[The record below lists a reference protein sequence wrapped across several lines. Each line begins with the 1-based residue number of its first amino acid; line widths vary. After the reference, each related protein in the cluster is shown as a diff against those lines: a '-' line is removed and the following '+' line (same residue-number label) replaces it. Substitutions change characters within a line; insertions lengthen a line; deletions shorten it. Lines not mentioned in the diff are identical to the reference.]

1 MNRQQSKDTQKM
13 LEAIREDIRRMGPD
27 GTSCSRPSMG
37 CEVDYSLCGVCGKP
51 APCDH
56 VNKLTRE
63 QAEIVRSFTGV
74 FLTGMTPCPQEFMDV
89 INKNMD
95 ELLA

>member
-74 FLTGMTPCPQEFMDV
+74 FLSHMHECPPKYLDV
-89 INKNMD
+89 LNRRWTEM
-95 ELLA
+95 LG